1 MNSKYDF
8 ERTVGSLKGANFGYF
23 TYVTR
28 DGNCRNKM
36 IDTFDKNNEVS
47 HVIRM
52 YLISKGYNNID
63 ELDNIYQE
71 YASLY
76 NNNLAYYIPFDIL
89 KNNYNVLNTDR
100 KKELTV

>member
-63 ELDNIYQE
+63 ELDNIY
-71 YASLY
+71 
-76 NNNLAYYIPFDIL
+76 
-89 KNNYNVLNTDR
+89 
-100 KKELTV
+100 